1 MHSSELRQGDWVR
14 LRDGRSAQIESSDD
28 LNLRRVWTAAGGR
41 EAIWIWDVV
50 SPDLALTTSQ
60 RAARDAGRAALAER
74 AGRATTGRNF
84 AVDVV
89 RAGRALGVEDDIVRQ
104 TAPGC
109 WLVSDPGEPI
119 PLGQT
124 RASAAVA
131 VYYRRLRVGAWV
143 CESCGSQ
150 ARGSTTPTCRHVKA
164 IVEFL
169 A

>member
-1 MHSSELRQGDWVR
+1 MISSELCPGDWVR
-14 LRDGRSAQIESSDD
+14 LRDGRSAQIESGDD

-50 SPDLALTTSQ
+50 SPELVLTPSQ
-60 RAARDAGRAALAER
+60 LAARDAGRTA
-74 AGRATTGRNF
+74 TGRNF
-84 AVDVV
+84 AAEIV
-89 RAGRALGVEDDIVRQ
+89 RAGRALGVEDDLVRQ

-131 VYYRRLRVGAWV
+131 VYHVGRPGSRRTAWI
-143 CESCGSQ
+143 CERCGSR
-150 ARGSTTPTCRHVKA
+150 RGSTTLPCSHVTSVHA
-164 IVEFL
+164 FM